1 MSMAQVT
8 HNPAMADS
16 SPVQQESAQQLKG
29 LRTYTQP
36 LLDTGKH
43 AILQDILDHVTMRN
57 LKQVQNIGNQMVT
70 NYCVSDPWFQTLSSR
85 DKVRYETDYQAQGC
99 LPSYDVGCLL
109 ILVVKSI
116 KLELPLYWREM
127 GTLISTSYH
136 RC

>member
-16 SPVQQESAQQLKG
+16 SPVQQESAQQLK

>member
-8 HNPAMADS
+8 HNLAMADS

-43 AILQDILDHVTMRN
+43 AILQVILDHVTMRN

-85 DKVRYETDYQAQGC
+85 D
-99 LPSYDVGCLL
+99 
-109 ILVVKSI
+109 
-116 KLELPLYWREM
+116 
-127 GTLISTSYH
+127 
-136 RC
+136 